1 MVKDGSPRRP
11 HPTPRS
17 GSVGDDVA
25 RSGGHAVPTAT
36 VQTGDGPS
44 PLLVTPAGG
53 KSRDAFSFGYDAL
66 FRSISPHGQLSF
78 ISTRLLS
85 AYFDL
90 VQLSHRVLL
99 N

>member
-1 MVKDGSPRRP
+1 MDR
-11 HPTPRS
+11 PRS
-17 GSVGDDVA
+17 GSVADDVA
-25 RSGGHAVPTAT
+25 RSGGRAGT
-36 VQTGDGPS
+36 TGDGPS

-90 VQLSHRVLL
+90 FQLSHRVLL